1 MAGSEIGDG
10 LPKQPLIDFDH
21 YRQHSLSES
30 DRAWRE
36 VRKACPVAWTE
47 ANGGHWVISSYQAV
61 ASAFKD
67 WETFSS
73 ARTDPEVSSLSVGNL
88 KIPPLYPEELDPPE
102 WHPLRRI
109 LSELLSPGAVQR
121 LQPRITHW
129 VTHYIDQVIE
139 SGRCDMTEDIACP
152 IPAAVS
158 LELLGFPQSDWERMS
173 NAFHGT
179 GSYDRSTPEFAQALA
194 DVAWV
199 GARVREELSERVREP
214 RDDAMSFIVSHDVD
228 GHQIASTD
236 AEAVVLLVIGG
247 GVDTTTSL
255 TSSALVYLGRHPEL
269 RAPLLDDPTILD
281 SGTEEFLRMYPPART
296 HARIAVRDIELG
308 GCHISAGDRVLLS
321 EVSACHDERAFPDA
335 DRFIIDRFPNRHVA
349 FGLGIH
355 RCPGSHLARAQFKE
369 IMRQVL
375 QRMPD
380 YRVDQQ
386 QIVEYPNWSS
396 IGGWAKIPATFSPGG
411 RLLGTG

>member
-1 MAGSEIGDG
+1 
-10 LPKQPLIDFDH
+10 
-21 YRQHSLSES
+21 
-30 DRAWRE
+30 
-36 VRKACPVAWTE
+36 
-47 ANGGHWVISSYQAV
+47 
-61 ASAFKD
+61 
-67 WETFSS
+67 
-73 ARTDPEVSSLSVGNL
+73 
-88 KIPPLYPEELDPPE
+88 
-102 WHPLRRI
+102 
-109 LSELLSPGAVQR
+109 
-121 LQPRITHW
+121 
-129 VTHYIDQVIE
+129 
-139 SGRCDMTEDIACP
+139 
-152 IPAAVS
+152 
-158 LELLGFPQSDWERMS
+158 
-173 NAFHGT
+173 
-179 GSYDRSTPEFAQALA
+179 
-194 DVAWV
+194 
-199 GARVREELSERVREP
+199 
-214 RDDAMSFIVSHDVD
+214 MSFIVSHDVD
-228 GHQIASTD
+228 GHQIARTD

-269 RAPLLDDPTILD
+269 RAPLLDDPSILD

-411 RLLGTG
+411 RLL

>member
-1 MAGSEIGDG
+1 MDGPEIGAA

-21 YRQHSLSES
+21 YAQHSLSES
-30 DRAWRE
+30 DRAWRQ
-36 VRKACPVAWTE
+36 VRGDCPVAWTE

-73 ARTDPEVSSLSVGNL
+73 ARTDPEITSLSVGNL
-88 KIPPLYPEELDPPE
+88 KLPPLYPEELDPPE
-102 WHPLRRI
+102 WHPVRRI

-121 LQPRITHW
+121 LQPRIAHW

-139 SGRCDMTEDIACP
+139 SGRCDMTDDIACP

-158 LELLGFPQSDWERMS
+158 LEFLGFPQSDWERMS

-179 GSYDRSTPEFAQALA
+179 GSYDRTTPEFAQALA
-194 DVAWV
+194 DVVWV
-199 GARVREELSERVREP
+199 GTRVSEELSARLQEP

-228 GHQIASTD
+228 GQQITRSD

-255 TSSALVYLGRHPEL
+255 ASSALLYVGQHPEL
-269 RAPLLDDPTILD
+269 RPQFLDDPTLLD

-296 HARIAVRDIELG
+296 HARIAVRDIEFE
-308 GCHISAGDRVLLS
+308 GCLISAGDRVLLS
-321 EVSACHDERAFPDA
+321 EVSACHDESAFPDA
-335 DRFIIDRFPNRHVA
+335 DQFIVDRFPNRHVA

-380 YRVDQQ
+380 YRVDEEQV
-386 QIVEYPNWSS
+386 VEYPNWSS
-396 IGGWAKIPATFSPGG
+396 IGGWARIPATFSPGG
-411 RLLGTG
+411 RLL